1 MSNSSE
7 RSWLDLAGIA
17 NPGSQW
23 STKGVIKI
31 MISITIMIVI
41 MIVIMVSITTVIT
54 IMIII
59 LIGVLFFLVL
69 FFDFLLLLYIG
80 ITISFHR
87 FREWSQ
93 SVLI

>member
-69 FFDFLLLLYIG
+69 FFDLLLLYIG